1 MTDRCPSIRKLRID
15 NLNTFYHNLD
25 CTLHTIV
32 ASKRL
37 VLELEN
43 SFLVW
48 VLNEIK
54 NQVYMHAMLGTRV
67 K

>member
-1 MTDRCPSIRKLRID
+1 MSIRKLRID
-15 NLNTFYHNLD
+15 NLNTFYHNSESA
-25 CTLHTIV
+25 LHTILV
-32 ASKRL
+32 TKRL